1 MKEAALFAWDQLLS
15 EFADIGVKISPST
28 AAGLLKHVV
37 AAIGSNGKG
46 VSRVFDSGVP

>member
-15 EFADIGVKISPST
+15 EFADINLKISP
-28 AAGLLKHVV
+28 ARVAGLLNYVV

-46 VSRVFDSGVP
+46 VS